1 MRVLGAPSAPRP
13 ITSAGF
19 PANESTACWTAS
31 ASSSRIPFTGQLT
44 ALPDIELWD
53 RVREDCAELPRAQY
67 PSLRLYRSPNIGRVP
82 NSVFGEIYMMP
93 AGTQILVLKEGTRR
107 DRGKGAQFNNIAAA
121 KAVADAVRSTLGPRG
136 MDKMLVDSL
145 GDVVITNDGVTI
157 LKEIDI
163 EHPAAKMLVEV
174 AKTQDEEAGDGTTTA
189 VILAGEL
196 LKKAEDLIEQNI
208 HPTVIASGYRQAAE
222 KAREVLEKV
231 ATKISIKDADVLRKV
246 AMTAMS
252 SSGHKELLADI
263 AVKAVSTVAEQR
275 ADNSYFVDDDNIQVV
290 KKQGGSIADT
300 QLVDGIIVDKE
311 RVHPG
316 MPSEVKEAKIALVDA
331 ALEVKKTEI
340 DAKIEITDPAQLQA
354 FLNEEESMLKRMV
367 DIVKKSGATV
377 IFCQKGIDDL
387 AQHYLAK
394 ADIYAVRRVKKSD
407 MEKLAKATGGKVVT
421 KLDELSKDD
430 LGYAKLVYEKK
441 IGEDE
446 MTFVTGCKN
455 PKAMSILIRGGT
467 EHVVDEVERSLED
480 ATSVVSVA
488 IEDGKVITGG
498 GSSATEIALTL
509 RDYASSVGG
518 REQIAIEAFADAVE
532 AIPRTLAEN
541 AGLDPIDI
549 LIELR
554 KEHKKGNKYAG
565 INVFSGKVSDMKKE
579 NVIEP
584 IRVGSQAISSATDAA
599 ARAPARAAKAA
610 KAEATARSSEGP
622 FRGPSGGPHGLRS
635 VPRGGRF
642 PR

>member
-1 MRVLGAPSAPRP
+1 
-13 ITSAGF
+13 
-19 PANESTACWTAS
+19 
-31 ASSSRIPFTGQLT
+31 
-44 ALPDIELWD
+44 
-53 RVREDCAELPRAQY
+53 
-67 PSLRLYRSPNIGRVP
+67 
-82 NSVFGEIYMMP
+82 MP

-107 DRGKGAQFNNIAAA
+107 ERGKGAQSNNIAAA

-163 EHPAAKMLVEV
+163 EHPAAKMIVEV

-196 LKKAEDLIEQNI
+196 LKNAEDLIEQSI
-208 HPTVIASGYRQAAE
+208 HPTVIASGYRQASD
-222 KAREVLEKV
+222 KARDVLDKV
-231 ATKISIKDADVLRKV
+231 ATKITIKDTEVLKKV
-246 AMTAMS
+246 AMTAMAS
-252 SSGHKELLADI
+252 KSASGHKEHLADI
-263 AVKAVSTVAEQR
+263 SVKAVTTVAEQK
-275 ADNSYFVDDDNIQVV
+275 ADGSYFVDDDNIQVV

-300 QLVDGIIVDKE
+300 DLVDGIIVDKE

-316 MPSEVKEAKIALVDA
+316 MPGEVKDAKIALVDA

-340 DAKIEITDPAQLQA
+340 DAKIEITDPTQLQA
-354 FLNEEESMLKRMV
+354 FLDEEEAMLKRMV
-367 DIVKKSGATV
+367 DTVKKSGASV

-394 ADIYAVRRVKKSD
+394 EGIYAVRRVKKSD
-407 MEKLAKATGGKVVT
+407 MEKLAKATNGKIVT

-430 LGYAKLVYEKK
+430 LGYAKQVYEKK
-441 IGEDE
+441 IGDDE

-455 PKAMSILIRGGT
+455 PKAVSILIRGGT

-480 ATSVVSVA
+480 STSVVAVA

-498 GSSATEIALTL
+498 GSSAMEIALAL
-509 RDYASSVGG
+509 RDHAATVGG
-518 REQIAIEAFADAVE
+518 REQLAIEAFADAVE
-532 AIPRTLAEN
+532 SIPRTLAEN

-554 KEHKKGNKYAG
+554 KEHKKGNKHAG
-565 INVFSGKVSDMKKE
+565 INVFTGKVSDMKKE

-599 ARAPARAAKAA
+599 VMILRIDDVIASKAGGAPGGKGGAGGDHGD
-610 KAEATARSSEGP
+610 EGGAGEE
-622 FRGPSGGPHGLRS
+622 F
-635 VPRGGRF
+635 
-642 PR
+642 